1 MPQDFT
7 RLAQAYRTLLTDA
20 LRQPALATSAP
31 SAAPP
36 VCAPGAPV
44 CLVFSP
50 HPDDE
55 ALAGGLPLRLRLAGW
70 RVVNVAVTLGSRL
83 DRRAA
88 RWQELLA
95 SCQVLGFELVAAGG
109 TPGSGLEGVRPAA
122 HAAQTPAWLANVQRV
137 AELLEQYQPRVVVCP
152 HELDG
157 HLVHMA
163 TAQLVLQALTS
174 VPAPAPHL
182 LLSEYWNTQLEP
194 QLMVGLS
201 DAHVGQLMQAT
212 AMHEGEVSRQPYHLT
227 LPAWL
232 MDSAR
237 RGAERVGGA
246 GAAASGMAY
255 AALYGW
261 RRRVGSEWVA
271 MAPGM
276 VSDAEDVDTLFE
288 AKASAASSA

>member
-1 MPQDFT
+1 MLQHFVQ
-7 RLAQAYRTLLTDA
+7 LAQAYRALLENA
-20 LRQPALATSAP
+20 IQQ
-31 SAAPP
+31 PP
-36 VCAPGAPV
+36 VMPGDLYPAEADPPQADAPV

-55 ALAGGLPLRLRLAGW
+55 ALVGGLPLRLRLAGW

-95 SCQVLGFELVAAGG
+95 SCQVLGFELVAAAGAPG
-109 TPGSGLEGVRPAA
+109 TSLEGIRTAA
-122 HAAQTPAWLANVQRV
+122 QVAQTPAWLAGVQRM
-137 AELLEQYQPRVVVCP
+137 ADLLAQYQPRVVVCP

-157 HLVHMA
+157 HDAHMA
-163 TAQLVLQALTS
+163 TAQLVLQALAGT
-174 VPAPAPHL
+174 PALAPHL
-182 LLSEYWNTQLEP
+182 LLSEYWNTQLQP
-194 QLMVGLS
+194 QLMLGLTVQQ
-201 DAHVGQLMQAT
+201 VGQMMLAT
-212 AMHEGEVSRQPYHLT
+212 AMHAGEVSRQPYHLT

-237 RGAERVGGA
+237 RGAERVGGP

-261 RRRVGSEWVA
+261 RRRIGSDWVA
-271 MAPGM
+271 MAPRM
-276 VSDAEDVDTLFE
+276 LPAEDDVGALFGV
-288 AKASAASSA
+288 

>member
-1 MPQDFT
+1 
-7 RLAQAYRTLLTDA
+7 
-20 LRQPALATSAP
+20 
-31 SAAPP
+31 
-36 VCAPGAPV
+36 V

-109 TPGSGLEGVRPAA
+109 APASSLEGVRPAA
-122 HAAQTPAWLANVQRV
+122 HAAQAPAWLANVQRA
-137 AELLEQYQPRVVVCP
+137 AELLAQYRPRVVVCP

-157 HLVHMA
+157 HEVHMA
-163 TAQLVLQALTS
+163 TAQLVLQALAQ
-174 VPAPAPHL
+174 APAPHL
-182 LLSEYWNTQLEP
+182 LLSEYWNTQLAP
-194 QLMVGLS
+194 QLMVGLT
-201 DAHVGQLMQAT
+201 DEQVGHLMQAT

-237 RGAERVGGA
+237 RGAERVGGP
-246 GAAASGMAY
+246 GAAASGMSY

-261 RRRVGSEWVA
+261 RRRVGSEWVP
-271 MAPGM
+271 MAPRM
-276 VSDAEDVDTLFE
+276 VSDAEDIGVLFG
-288 AKASAASSA
+288 A